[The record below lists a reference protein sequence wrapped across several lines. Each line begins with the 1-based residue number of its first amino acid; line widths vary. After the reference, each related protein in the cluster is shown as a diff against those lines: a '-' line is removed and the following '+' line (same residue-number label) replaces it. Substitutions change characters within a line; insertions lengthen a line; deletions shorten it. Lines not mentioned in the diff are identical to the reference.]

1 MFIEKLALF
10 KVNIVY
16 DIPRLDLD
24 VQPVDSKMQHR
35 AAGTLSNIMREWG
48 WPRWQRDVWPEQAT
62 LSLISLDLSYKHT
75 PSWLY
80 NTSPTL

>member
-1 MFIEKLALF
+1 MPKVSIFLINNMFIEKLALF

-35 AAGTLSNIMREWG
+35 AGTLSKHYEGVRL
-48 WPRWQRDVWPEQAT
+48 AT
-62 LSLISLDLSYKHT
+62 VT
-75 PSWLY
+75 
-80 NTSPTL
+80 T